1 MHIKDWKKEVFTIP
15 NLLSLFRLALIPVYI
30 YIYLGATETY
40 QYITAGTIMAVSCL
54 TDLID
59 GKVARRFNMVS
70 TLGKILDPLADKI
83 TQFTLT
89 VCLSLKHPQLFPV
102 LALFVVKELFQ
113 LIAGAVHLKM
123 GKMLPGALMAGKVC
137 TTVLFIPDRAGAVP
151 QRRQYGGKCHCGS
164 GRSFPGYLLR
174 QLHSGVFWKKREG
187 SGPQKRIE
195 RSPSDA
201 SDGLS
206 FSKNTRRPF
215 SEPPHNDNF
224 LSPRDTACHG
234 YAVGLSA
241 DISTASAFPT
251 VSASVPKVY
260 HTPGGDW

>member
-70 TLGKILDPLADKI
+70 TLGKILDPLADK
-83 TQFTLT
+83 FTLT

-137 TTVLFIPDRAGAVP
+137 TTVLFISLIALVL
-151 QRRQYGGKCHCGS
+151 
-164 GRSFPGYLLR
+164 FPN
-174 QLHSGVFWKKREG
+174 V
-187 SGPQKRIE
+187 
-195 RSPSDA
+195 D
-201 SDGLS
+201 
-206 FSKNTRRPF
+206 
-215 SEPPHNDNF
+215 
-224 LSPRDTACHG
+224 
-234 YAVGLSA
+234 
-241 DISTASAFPT
+241 STA
-251 VSASVPKVY
+251 VSIIAAVDAVFLGISFVSYILAYFGKNAKVQ
-260 HTPGGDW
+260 DLKSE